1 MPGGLASWLDDSNG
15 QPHVRRRDDAC
26 SADRMAS
33 VSVIDEAA
41 PSSTSSTRGQGPVPG
56 SAEREAWDP
65 FGSDCREDAFTR
77 LLSAATRPAGSS
89 TTPASTSQ
97 PAAAPA
103 SSSWDPFASTGD
115 GKENRGNALS
125 KLLASPSQPNGS
137 SKGKSG
143 PSSAKRKRPAVGST
157 LLNATTAAGGARA
170 GGAENAEAVTRFCE
184 CPVCGKRVLIELC
197 SKHLDTECNGLDA
210 TPPAATETA
219 KSPLSAATEGRGAA
233 GPLPP
238 ATPPPPALPA
248 VSNQSVLAS
257 RPPEEGK
264 GDDGRARTAARVAKG
279 VPRGQ
284 GQQPSGDAT
293 SAGDDA
299 SSARAA
305 ASTFPALA
313 ESPAFVTAAAAA
325 AAATAAKPAAS
336 SRTRKLGRKRGA
348 AAAAMTSC
356 PVCGKQVQADLCS
369 LHLDTDCSG
378 VKPSGGG
385 RKEEVRDEVGSGNGA
400 EADSG
405 KAVPKKDA
413 GSEAAGGLN
422 ALAAELTCPICLCV
436 FEDAHSLPCSHR
448 FCLECILGCFKSSKR
463 QECPLC
469 KIPAWKRDLTRDVSI
484 QNIIAAYRRMAA

>member
-1 MPGGLASWLDDSNG
+1 MPGGLASWLDDTNG
-15 QPHVRRRDDAC
+15 QPHVRRRNDAF
-26 SADRMAS
+26 SADRRTS

-41 PSSTSSTRGQGPVPG
+41 PSSTSSAGGSQGPAPD
-56 SAEREAWDP
+56 SAEKEAWDP
-65 FGSDCREDAFTR
+65 FESDCREDAFAR
-77 LLSAATRPAGSS
+77 LLSAANRPAGSS
-89 TTPASTSQ
+89 TTTASTSQ
-97 PAAAPA
+97 PAASPA
-103 SSSWDPFASTGD
+103 SSSWDPFASTGE

-125 KLLASPSQPNGS
+125 KLLASPSQPNSS
-137 SKGKSG
+137 SKGRSG
-143 PSSAKRKRPAVGST
+143 PSSAKRKRPVVGST
-157 LLNATTAAGGARA
+157 LLNATTAAGGSRA
-170 GGAENAEAVTRFCE
+170 GGAGNAEAVTRFCE

-219 KSPLSAATEGRGAA
+219 KSPVSAATEGRGAA

-238 ATPPPPALPA
+238 ATPPPPALAA
-248 VSNQSVLAS
+248 VSNRSVLAS
-257 RPPEEGK
+257 PPPEEGK
-264 GDDGRARTAARVAKG
+264 CDGRAKSAARVAKG

-284 GQQPSGDAT
+284 GQQPLGDAA
-293 SAGDDA
+293 SAEDDA
-299 SSARAA
+299 SSSRAA
-305 ASTFPALA
+305 ASTFPA
-313 ESPAFVTAAAAA
+313 PAVAPGFVSAAAA
-325 AAATAAKPAAS
+325 AAKPAAS

-348 AAAAMTSC
+348 AAAAMTTC

-378 VKPSGGG
+378 GG
-385 RKEEVRDEVGSGNGA
+385 RKEEVRDEVGSGNSG

-405 KAVPKKDA
+405 KTVPKKDA

>member
-1 MPGGLASWLDDSNG
+1 MPGGLASWLDDTNG
-15 QPHVRRRDDAC
+15 QPHVRRRNDTC

-33 VSVIDEAA
+33 VSVIDEVA
-41 PSSTSSTRGQGPVPG
+41 PSSQGPAPC
-56 SAEREAWDP
+56 SAEKESWDP
-65 FGSDCREDAFTR
+65 FRSDCHEDAFAR
-77 LLSAATRPAGSS
+77 LLSAANRPAASS
-89 TTPASTSQ
+89 TTTASTSQ

-137 SKGKSG
+137 SKGRSG

-157 LLNATTAAGGARA
+157 LLNATAAAGGARA
-170 GGAENAEAVTRFCE
+170 GGAGNAEAVTRFCE
-184 CPVCGKRVLIELC
+184 CPVCGQRVLIELC
-197 SKHLDTECNGLDA
+197 SKHLDTECNGLNA

-219 KSPLSAATEGRGAA
+219 KSPLSAATERRGASE
-233 GPLPP
+233 PLPS

-248 VSNQSVLAS
+248 VSNRSVLAS

-264 GDDGRARTAARVAKG
+264 DDDGRVWTAARVAKG
-279 VPRGQ
+279 VPREQ
-284 GQQPSGDAT
+284 RQQPSGDAA
-293 SAGDDA
+293 SAEDDA

-305 ASTFPALA
+305 ASTFPAPA
-313 ESPAFVTAAAAA
+313 EAPAFVTAAAAA
-325 AAATAAKPAAS
+325 AAAKPAAS
-336 SRTRKLGRKRGA
+336 SRRRKLGRKRGA
-348 AAAAMTSC
+348 AAEAMTTC

-378 VKPSGGG
+378 VEPSGGG
-385 RKEEVRDEVGSGNGA
+385 RKEEVRDEVDSGNGG

>member
-1 MPGGLASWLDDSNG
+1 
-15 QPHVRRRDDAC
+15 
-26 SADRMAS
+26 MAS
-33 VSVIDEAA
+33 VSVVDEAA
-41 PSSTSSTRGQGPVPG
+41 PSSTCVTRGQGPAPG
-56 SAEREAWDP
+56 SAEKEAWDP
-65 FGSDCREDAFTR
+65 FGSDCREDAFAR
-77 LLSAATRPAGSS
+77 LLSAANRPAGSS
-89 TTPASTSQ
+89 TTTASTSQ
-97 PAAAPA
+97 PAAGPA

-137 SKGKSG
+137 SKGRSG

-157 LLNATTAAGGARA
+157 LLSAAAAGGARA
-170 GGAENAEAVTRFCE
+170 GGAGNAEALTRFCE
-184 CPVCGKRVLIELC
+184 CPVCGKRVLIEMC

-219 KSPLSAATEGRGAA
+219 KSPLSAATESRGASE
-233 GPLPP
+233 PIPP
-238 ATPPPPALPA
+238 ATPPPSALA
-248 VSNQSVLAS
+248 AGSCRSVLAS
-257 RPPEEGK
+257 PPLEEGK
-264 GDDGRARTAARVAKG
+264 GDDSRARTAARVAEDA
-279 VPRGQ
+279 PRGQ
-284 GQQPSGDAT
+284 GQQPSGDAA
-293 SAGDDA
+293 S

-305 ASTFPALA
+305 ASTFPAPA
-313 ESPAFVTAAAAA
+313 ASPAFETAAAAA
-325 AAATAAKPAAS
+325 AAATAAAKPAAS
-336 SRTRKLGRKRGA
+336 SRARKLGRKRVA
-348 AAAAMTSC
+348 AAEAMTAC
-356 PVCGKQVQADLCS
+356 PVCGKQIQADLCS

-378 VKPSGGG
+378 VTPSGGG
-385 RKEEVRDEVGSGNGA
+385 LKEEVRDEVGSGNGG

-405 KAVPKKDA
+405 KAVPKKDV